1 MAEEDPQWWRMMERK
16 SKFDEKL
23 IVTVDEVLKE
33 TFGEAGLLIYT
44 YLESQSVKR
53 EEIPEKLEAFAN
65 CLKNFSAGG
74 SVVEAM
80 ILRNLYSRFGLEFKQ
95 TSDHDSFADHV
106 AELRNSLRH

>member
-1 MAEEDPQWWRMMERK
+1 MERK

-80 ILRNLYSRFGLEFKQ
+80 ILRNLYSRFGLEFEQ
-95 TSDHDSFADHV
+95 NCDSYSFTDQV
-106 AELRNSLRH
+106 AKLRKAL